1 MESIR
6 VLRLSGLA
14 GVIAAV
20 MILAGLYLSST
31 GLPDPDAD
39 AAAWAAWAQR
49 EEGAVESGV
58 YLLLVPGLLLFL
70 CMFATLA
77 GLLPA
82 QAVATR
88 LATYGAHGFFVCLAV
103 AGVLSSTASSS
114 VGFFDGFEDPG
125 AISVYAGVS
134 AGFHL
139 QVVGLWS
146 LALTMVAVAV
156 GLRRVGAARR
166 WLVVVSCVLAA
177 VTAAAGV
184 IGTGIIPALVWIVA
198 AGLGLLRVDA
208 SHTAQPGGVPQ
219 SVPN

>member
-20 MILAGLYLSST
+20 MILAGLYLSSR

-39 AAAWAAWAQR
+39 AAAWAAWAER
-49 EEGAVESGV
+49 EEGPIESGV
-58 YLLLVPGLLLFL
+58 YLLLMPGLLLFL

-77 GLLPA
+77 GLLPDR
-82 QAVATR
+82 AVATR
-88 LATYGAHGFFVCLAV
+88 LASYGALSFFVCLAI

-114 VGFFDGFEDPG
+114 VGFFAGFEDPG
-125 AISVYAGVS
+125 GISVYSGASG
-134 AGFHL
+134 GFHL
-139 QVVGLWS
+139 QMIGIWS

-156 GLRRVGAARR
+156 GLRRVGTARR
-166 WLVVVSCVLAA
+166 WVVVASCVLAA
-177 VTAAAGV
+177 LTAAAGV
-184 IGTGIIPALVWIVA
+184 IGAGIIPALIWMVA
-198 AGLGLLRVDA
+198 AGVGLFRRSA